1 VHTIAL
7 GVDIVEISRIGDML
21 VRHPGRFTSR
31 CFTDA
36 ERGYCDA
43 APKLRDQRYA
53 ARFAAKEAVLKAL
66 GTGWSAGIG
75 WRDVEL
81 VRLPTGEPSI
91 SLHAQADAIA
101 QRRGIDRWL
110 VSISHTDTAAIASA
124 IGLRQ

>member
-1 VHTIAL
+1 VHPIAL
-7 GVDIVEISRIGDML
+7 GVDIVEVSRIGDML
-21 VRHPGRFTSR
+21 ARHRDRFTSR

-81 VRLPTGEPSI
+81 VRLPTGEPAI
-91 SLHAQADAIA
+91 SLHARADAVA
-101 QRRGIDRWL
+101 RRRGIVRWL
-110 VSISHTDTAAIASA
+110 VSISHTDAAAIASA
-124 IGLRQ
+124 IGLDG